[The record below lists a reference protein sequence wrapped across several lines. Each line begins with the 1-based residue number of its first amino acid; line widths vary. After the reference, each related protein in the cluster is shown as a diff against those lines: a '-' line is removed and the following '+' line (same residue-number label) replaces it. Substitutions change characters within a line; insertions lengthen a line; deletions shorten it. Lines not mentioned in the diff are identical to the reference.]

1 MSLRRIATFLVVAV
15 AWAAP
20 VWGQGLYWETN
31 NTGGPGGSQTA
42 RFWAVAKKMKIA
54 GDDGHVVIVRTDQE
68 KLISIDEKK
77 KTYWEMPF
85 SQLEAMS
92 KDMQAQMDT
101 ALAQM
106 KDKLKDMP
114 PEQRAMVEK
123 MMGKMK
129 GGEPGKGAP
138 QVEVKKTG
146 ETKTVIGYSCAKY
159 VATED
164 GKPLLTAWTTTAV
177 KEFAPLRADFVAL
190 QRRLNET
197 NRAFRSGMAEAYAK
211 IDGFPMETQMGD
223 VTSTVT
229 KLEPRDIPAGEFG
242 PPAGFTKEAPPMP
255 KKP

>member
-1 MSLRRIATFLVVAV
+1 MSLRRIAAVLLVTV
-15 AWAAP
+15 AWSAP
-20 VWGQGLYWETN
+20 AWAQGLYWETS
-31 NTGGPGGSQTA
+31 NTGGSGGAQTA
-42 RFWAVAKKMKIA
+42 RFWAVQKKMKIA
-54 GDDGHVVIVRTDQE
+54 GDDGHVVIVRTDKDE
-68 KLISIDEKK
+68 IISVDENK

-85 SQLEAMS
+85 TQLEAMS
-92 KDMQAQMDT
+92 KDMQSQMET

-129 GGEPGKGAP
+129 GAEGGKEP
-138 QVEVKKTG
+138 QVEVKKAA
-146 ETKTVIGYSCAKY
+146 ETKSIIGYSCNKY

-164 GKPLLTAWTTTAV
+164 GKPLLTAWTTMGV

-190 QRRLNET
+190 QKRLNET

-211 IDGFPMETQMGD
+211 IDGFPMETQMGEL
-223 VTSTVT
+223 TSTVT
-229 KLEPRDIPAGEFG
+229 KVEARAIPASDFD